1 MEYFRAKDFSEL
13 LSKHPELAKAVTA
26 EYDAEDI
33 EDVPLDELVG
43 EELLRAK
50 IIMRCDRV
58 RKTLRPGK
66 KKMSHWPGRLTFHE
80 VRRGGG
86 SEGAG

>member
-1 MEYFRAKDFSEL
+1 MEYFRAKDLAEL
-13 LSKHPELAKAVTA
+13 LSKHPELAKAITA
-26 EYDAEDI
+26 EYEPEDI
-33 EDVPLDELVG
+33 ESIPLEELVG

-80 VRRGGG
+80 VRGRGW
-86 SEGAG
+86 